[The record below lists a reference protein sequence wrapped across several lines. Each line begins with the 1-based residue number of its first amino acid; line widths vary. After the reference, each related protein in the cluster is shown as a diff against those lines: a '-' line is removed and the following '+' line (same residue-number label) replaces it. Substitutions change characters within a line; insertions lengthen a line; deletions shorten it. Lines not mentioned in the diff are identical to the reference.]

1 MKNRTISTG
10 KEHLQGISTYLFPLC
25 FVFSALLNLVF
36 FYLGFAYEENA
47 VRKYGFILGCV
58 LFAVLSGL
66 ALLAVLRDRKVPLRT
81 WVLWSV
87 VMLFFAVCL
96 GVGFLKFGLHKA
108 WLQDVEEYVVLS
120 VPAFFAG
127 ICGALR
133 KGERVFFPTLESF
146 SFLAFPAALMYANS
160 VVFNCLPWNY
170 GADLGILNYMTLA
183 YTFMPF
189 LLAHLVCFCEKADW
203 NTPFSRKAVRRPQLL
218 RGVFIAVYWVAIVAS
233 ATRGVYVCVAG
244 FCVLLVLSKVIGR
257 ETSAKPIFLV
267 SLSMAALLLFN
278 VFIYAPPGMYRLSRV
293 NIFLDGLK
301 EGQLITTEEDAAV
314 SNLIDE
320 LVQADGN
327 QQVTNRPGTDSADP
341 TEPQNDIASENLQIG
356 SRGTL
361 FKLSIKEFL
370 KEPVFGMGASGY
382 MLKYGLYPH
391 NVILEL
397 LCETGLVGTLVLMPI
412 LLYAVIRIFLASRKQ
427 KEDLYLFLFFV
438 AYAIE
443 GNMNSCLWKFPAL
456 LCALGYGLTVVL
468 PGKQPPGGEG
478 AQAIEAE

>member
-1 MKNRTISTG
+1 MKNRTISTV
-10 KEHLQGISTYLFPLC
+10 KERLQGISAYLFPLC

-66 ALLAVLRDRKVPLRT
+66 ALLAVLRDRRVPLWT
-81 WVLWSV
+81 WVLWSA

-96 GVGFLKFGLHKA
+96 GVGFLKFGPHQVL
-108 WLQDVEEYVVLS
+108 LQDVEEYVGLS
-120 VPAFFAG
+120 VPALFAG

-133 KGERVFFPTLESF
+133 KGEGVFFPTLESF
-146 SFLAFPAALMYANS
+146 SFLAFPGALIYANS
-160 VVFNCLPWNY
+160 VVFDCLPWNY
-170 GADLGILNYMTLA
+170 GADLGILNYMNLA

-203 NTPFSRKAVRRPQLL
+203 NTPFSGKAVRRPQLL

-233 ATRGVYVCVAG
+233 ATRGVYVCVAV
-244 FCVLLVLSKVIGR
+244 FCALLVLSKLLRR
-257 ETSAKPIFLV
+257 EASAKPIFLV

-314 SNLIDE
+314 SDLIDE
-320 LVQADGN
+320 LVQADGK

-341 TEPQNDIASENLQIG
+341 QTGIASENLQIG

-382 MLKYGLYPH
+382 MIKYGLFPH

-427 KEDLYLFLFFV
+427 KEGLYLFLFFV

-443 GNMNSCLWKFPAL
+443 ANMNSCLWKFPAL

-468 PGKQPPGGEG
+468 PGKQLPGGEG